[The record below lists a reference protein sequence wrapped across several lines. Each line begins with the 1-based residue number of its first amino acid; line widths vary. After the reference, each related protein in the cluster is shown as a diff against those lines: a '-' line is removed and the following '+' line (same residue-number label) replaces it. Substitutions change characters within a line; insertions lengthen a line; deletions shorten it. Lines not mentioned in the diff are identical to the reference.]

1 MAKRRPGTATRRAD
15 FEQLYERCHRDLWAV
30 AFARLGD
37 SNLAMEFMQE
47 AFLRL
52 WRIWGTPDQPES
64 AKAWLVTVVRNL
76 AEDEAKSS
84 FRKNG
89 TRSPEWLGGIL
100 SNRTGPVEQVLH
112 RETRATV
119 REALSQLSDLDR
131 EILTMRYGLE
141 REIAEIAESLG
152 IQPSAVYMRLSRARH
167 HLAAQLGATIE

>member
-1 MAKRRPGTATRRAD
+1 MAKRRPGTTSRRAD
-15 FEQLYERCHRDLWAV
+15 FEQLYEHGHRELWAV

-52 WRIWGTPDQPES
+52 WRIWGTPNQPES
-64 AKAWLVTVVRNL
+64 PKAWLVTVVRNL

-89 TRSPEWLGGIL
+89 THSPEWLNGIL
-100 SNRTGPVEQVLH
+100 SKKTGPVEQVLH
-112 RETRATV
+112 REKRVTV
-119 REALSQLSDLDR
+119 CEALSHLSDLDR
-131 EILTMRYGLE
+131 EILTLRYGLE
-141 REIAEIAESLG
+141 KEVAEIAESLG

-167 HLAAQLGATIE
+167 HMAAQLGATIE